1 MKFREKEKIL
11 RQIEEKS
18 YEEELDEN
26 DYKILNELSYDK
38 EVMIRDLVAEILV
51 ESSNEN
57 GEEILLR
64 LTNDKEWLVR
74 ADACDSLCISESV
87 TTYNL
92 LKKIAKKDT
101 SGYVRGYAILSL
113 GDIADKINKE
123 DELLEYLED
132 RLKHEKVQFTKIN
145 ICTVLYN
152 LGRKEYF
159 GKLLSMIN
167 SKKYTNRGAVVNCL
181 KYIANES
188 NRDMIINVLLE
199 HKKKETAMSVIYT
212 INDAIILDIPFLVS
226 LSTNGAN
233 NQATT
238 KPINKGDNTLSKLPI
253 NLNTPTSFKRINDA
267 KIIPIINITKLSL
280 RIFLL
285 K

>member
-26 DYKILNELSYDK
+26 DYSILNKLSYDK
-38 EVMIRDLVAEILV
+38 EVFIRDLVAVILV
-51 ESSNEN
+51 ESSDEK

-132 RLKHEKVQFTKIN
+132 RLKHEKVQFTKID
-145 ICTVLYN
+145 IYAVLYN

-159 GKLLSMIN
+159 DNLVSMLN
-167 SKKYTNRGAVVNCL
+167 SKKYQNRNSVVNSL
-181 KYIANES
+181 NDIANED
-188 NRDMIINVLLE
+188 NKDMIINLLLE

-212 INDAIILDIPFLVS
+212 INDVIKEIEEMDDDDEES
-226 LSTNGAN
+226 
-233 NQATT
+233 
-238 KPINKGDNTLSKLPI
+238 DE
-253 NLNTPTSFKRINDA
+253 
-267 KIIPIINITKLSL
+267 
-280 RIFLL
+280 
-285 K
+285 

>member
-11 RQIEEKS
+11 RQIDK
-18 YEEELDEN
+18 
-26 DYKILNELSYDK
+26 LSYDK
-38 EVMIRDLVAEILV
+38 EVFIRDLVAVILV
-51 ESSNEN
+51 ESSDEK

-64 LTNDKEWLVR
+64 LTNDKDWLVR

-145 ICTVLYN
+145 IYAVLYN
-152 LGRKEYF
+152 LGQKEYF
-159 GKLLSMIN
+159 DKLLSMIN
-167 SKKYTNRGAVVNCL
+167 SKKYTNRCAVVVSL
-181 KYIANES
+181 QEIANES
-188 NRDMIINVLLE
+188 NRDMIINLLLE
-199 HKKKETAMSVIYT
+199 HKKKETAMSVVYT
-212 INDAIILDIPFLVS
+212 INDAIKEIEEMDEDDDEES
-226 LSTNGAN
+226 
-233 NQATT
+233 
-238 KPINKGDNTLSKLPI
+238 DE
-253 NLNTPTSFKRINDA
+253 
-267 KIIPIINITKLSL
+267 
-280 RIFLL
+280 
-285 K
+285 

>member
-26 DYKILNELSYDK
+26 DYSILNKLSYDK
-38 EVMIRDLVAEILV
+38 EVFIRDLVAVILV
-51 ESSNEN
+51 ESSDEK

-132 RLKHEKVQFTKIN
+132 RLKHEKVQFTKID
-145 ICTVLYN
+145 IYAVLYN

-159 GKLLSMIN
+159 DNLVSMLN
-167 SKKYTNRGAVVNCL
+167 SKKYQNRNSVVNSL
-181 KYIANES
+181 NDIANED
-188 NRDMIINVLLE
+188 NKDMIINLLLE
-199 HKKKETAMSVIYT
+199 HKKKETAMSVVYT
-212 INDAIILDIPFLVS
+212 INDVIKEIEEMDDDDEES
-226 LSTNGAN
+226 
-233 NQATT
+233 
-238 KPINKGDNTLSKLPI
+238 DE
-253 NLNTPTSFKRINDA
+253 
-267 KIIPIINITKLSL
+267 
-280 RIFLL
+280 
-285 K
+285 

>member
-26 DYKILNELSYDK
+26 DYSILNKLSYDK
-38 EVMIRDLVAEILV
+38 EVFIRDLVAVILV
-51 ESSNEN
+51 ESSDEK

-64 LTNDKEWLVR
+64 LTNDKEWLLR
-74 ADACDSLCISESV
+74 ADDCNSLCISESV

-132 RLKHEKVQFTKIN
+132 RLKHEKVQFTKID
-145 ICTVLYN
+145 IYAVLYN

-159 GKLLSMIN
+159 DNLVSMLN
-167 SKKYTNRGAVVNCL
+167 SKKYLNRGSVVNIL
-181 KYIANES
+181 NYIANED
-188 NRDMIINVLLE
+188 NRDMIIKVLLE
-199 HKKKETAMSVIYT
+199 HKKKETAMSVVYT
-212 INDAIILDIPFLVS
+212 INDVIKEIEEMDEDEES
-226 LSTNGAN
+226 
-233 NQATT
+233 
-238 KPINKGDNTLSKLPI
+238 DE
-253 NLNTPTSFKRINDA
+253 
-267 KIIPIINITKLSL
+267 
-280 RIFLL
+280 
-285 K
+285 

>member
-26 DYKILNELSYDK
+26 DYSILNKLSYDK
-38 EVMIRDLVAEILV
+38 EVFIRDLVAVILV
-51 ESSNEN
+51 ESSDEK

-132 RLKHEKVQFTKIN
+132 RLKHEKVQFTKID
-145 ICTVLYN
+145 IYAVLYN

-159 GKLLSMIN
+159 DNLVSMLN
-167 SKKYTNRGAVVNCL
+167 SKKYLNRGSVVNIL
-181 KYIANES
+181 NYIANED
-188 NRDMIINVLLE
+188 NRDMIIKVLLE

-212 INDAIILDIPFLVS
+212 INDVIKEIEEMDEDEES
-226 LSTNGAN
+226 
-233 NQATT
+233 
-238 KPINKGDNTLSKLPI
+238 DE
-253 NLNTPTSFKRINDA
+253 
-267 KIIPIINITKLSL
+267 
-280 RIFLL
+280 
-285 K
+285 

>member
-26 DYKILNELSYDK
+26 DYSILNKLSYDK
-38 EVMIRDLVAEILV
+38 EVFIRDLVAVILV
-51 ESSNEN
+51 ESSDEK

-132 RLKHEKVQFTKIN
+132 RLKHEKVQFTKID
-145 ICTVLYN
+145 IYAVLYN

-159 GKLLSMIN
+159 DNLVSMLN
-167 SKKYTNRGAVVNCL
+167 SKKYLNRGSVVNIL
-181 KYIANES
+181 NYIANED
-188 NRDMIINVLLE
+188 NRDMIIKVLLE

-212 INDAIILDIPFLVS
+212 INDVIKEIEEMDDDDEES
-226 LSTNGAN
+226 
-233 NQATT
+233 
-238 KPINKGDNTLSKLPI
+238 DE
-253 NLNTPTSFKRINDA
+253 
-267 KIIPIINITKLSL
+267 
-280 RIFLL
+280 
-285 K
+285 

>member
-26 DYKILNELSYDK
+26 DYSILNKLSYDK
-38 EVMIRDLVAEILV
+38 EVFIRDLVAVILV
-51 ESSNEN
+51 ESSDEK

-132 RLKHEKVQFTKIN
+132 RLKHEKVQFTKID
-145 ICTVLYN
+145 IYAVLYN

-159 GKLLSMIN
+159 DNLVSMLN
-167 SKKYTNRGAVVNCL
+167 SKKYLNRGSVVNIL
-181 KYIANES
+181 NYIANED
-188 NRDMIINVLLE
+188 NRDMIIKVLLE
-199 HKKKETAMSVIYT
+199 HKKKETAMSVVYT
-212 INDAIILDIPFLVS
+212 INDVIKEIEEMDDDDDES
-226 LSTNGAN
+226 
-233 NQATT
+233 
-238 KPINKGDNTLSKLPI
+238 DE
-253 NLNTPTSFKRINDA
+253 
-267 KIIPIINITKLSL
+267 
-280 RIFLL
+280 
-285 K
+285 

>member
-26 DYKILNELSYDK
+26 DYSILDKLSYDK
-38 EVMIRDLVAEILV
+38 EVVIRTLVAVILV
-51 ESSNEN
+51 ESSDEK

-92 LKKIAKKDT
+92 LKKMAKKDT

-113 GDIADKINKE
+113 GNMADKINKE

-145 ICTVLYN
+145 IYAVLYN

-159 GKLLSMIN
+159 DNLVSMLN
-167 SKKYTNRGAVVNCL
+167 SKKYLNRGSVVNIL
-181 KYIANES
+181 NYIANED
-188 NRDMIINVLLE
+188 NRDMIIKVLLE
-199 HKKKETAMSVIYT
+199 HKKKETAMSVVYT
-212 INDAIILDIPFLVS
+212 INDVIKEIEEMDDEES
-226 LSTNGAN
+226 
-233 NQATT
+233 
-238 KPINKGDNTLSKLPI
+238 DE
-253 NLNTPTSFKRINDA
+253 
-267 KIIPIINITKLSL
+267 
-280 RIFLL
+280 
-285 K
+285 

>member
-26 DYKILNELSYDK
+26 DYSILNKLSYDK
-38 EVMIRDLVAEILV
+38 EVFIRDLVAVILV
-51 ESSNEN
+51 ESSDEK

-145 ICTVLYN
+145 IYAVLYN

-159 GKLLSMIN
+159 DNLVSMLN
-167 SKKYTNRGAVVNCL
+167 SKKYLNRGSVVNIL
-181 KYIANES
+181 NYIANED
-188 NRDMIINVLLE
+188 NRDMIIKVLLE
-199 HKKKETAMSVIYT
+199 YKKKETAMSVVYT
-212 INDAIILDIPFLVS
+212 INDVIKEIEEMDEDEES
-226 LSTNGAN
+226 
-233 NQATT
+233 
-238 KPINKGDNTLSKLPI
+238 DE
-253 NLNTPTSFKRINDA
+253 
-267 KIIPIINITKLSL
+267 
-280 RIFLL
+280 
-285 K
+285 

>member
-26 DYKILNELSYDK
+26 DYSILNKLSYDK
-38 EVMIRDLVAEILV
+38 EVFIRDLVAVILV
-51 ESSNEN
+51 ESSDEK

-132 RLKHEKVQFTKIN
+132 RLKHEKVQFTKID
-145 ICTVLYN
+145 IYAVLYN

-159 GKLLSMIN
+159 DNLVSMLN
-167 SKKYTNRGAVVNCL
+167 SKKYQNRNSVVNSL
-181 KYIANES
+181 NDIANED
-188 NRDMIINVLLE
+188 NKDMIINLLLE
-199 HKKKETAMSVIYT
+199 HKKKETAMSVVYT
-212 INDAIILDIPFLVS
+212 INDVIKEIEEMDDDEES
-226 LSTNGAN
+226 
-233 NQATT
+233 
-238 KPINKGDNTLSKLPI
+238 DE
-253 NLNTPTSFKRINDA
+253 
-267 KIIPIINITKLSL
+267 
-280 RIFLL
+280 
-285 K
+285 

>member
-26 DYKILNELSYDK
+26 DYSILNKLSYDK
-38 EVMIRDLVAEILV
+38 EVFIRDLVAVILV
-51 ESSNEN
+51 ESSDEK

-132 RLKHEKVQFTKIN
+132 RLKHEKVQFTKID
-145 ICTVLYN
+145 IYAVLYN

-159 GKLLSMIN
+159 DNLVSMLN
-167 SKKYTNRGAVVNCL
+167 SKKYLNRGSVVNIL
-181 KYIANES
+181 NYIANED
-188 NRDMIINVLLE
+188 NRDMIIKVLLE
-199 HKKKETAMSVIYT
+199 HKKKETAMSVVYT
-212 INDAIILDIPFLVS
+212 INDVIKEIEEMDEDEES
-226 LSTNGAN
+226 
-233 NQATT
+233 
-238 KPINKGDNTLSKLPI
+238 DE
-253 NLNTPTSFKRINDA
+253 
-267 KIIPIINITKLSL
+267 
-280 RIFLL
+280 
-285 K
+285 

>member
-26 DYKILNELSYDK
+26 DYSILDKLSYDK
-38 EVMIRDLVAEILV
+38 EVFIRDLVAVILV
-51 ESSNEN
+51 ESSDEK

-64 LTNDKEWLVR
+64 LTNDKDWLVR

-145 ICTVLYN
+145 IYAILYN
-152 LGRKEYF
+152 LGQKEYF
-159 GKLLSMIN
+159 DKLLSMIN
-167 SKKYTNRGAVVNCL
+167 SKKYTNRCAVVVSL
-181 KYIANES
+181 QEIANES
-188 NRDMIINVLLE
+188 NRDMIINLLLE
-199 HKKKETAMSVIYT
+199 HKKKETAMSVVYT
-212 INDAIILDIPFLVS
+212 INDAIKEIEEMDEDDDEES
-226 LSTNGAN
+226 
-233 NQATT
+233 
-238 KPINKGDNTLSKLPI
+238 DE
-253 NLNTPTSFKRINDA
+253 
-267 KIIPIINITKLSL
+267 
-280 RIFLL
+280 
-285 K
+285 

>member
-1 MKFREKEKIL
+1 MKFREKEKIM

-18 YEEELDEN
+18 YEEELDEH
-26 DYKILNELSYDK
+26 DYSILNKLSYDK
-38 EVMIRDLVAEILV
+38 EVFIRDLVAVILV
-51 ESSNEN
+51 ESSDEK

-132 RLKHEKVQFTKIN
+132 RLKHEKVQFTKID
-145 ICTVLYN
+145 IYAVLYN

-159 GKLLSMIN
+159 DNLVSMLN
-167 SKKYTNRGAVVNCL
+167 SKKYLNRGSVVNIL
-181 KYIANES
+181 NYIANED
-188 NRDMIINVLLE
+188 NRDMIIKVLLE
-199 HKKKETAMSVIYT
+199 HKKKETAMSVVYT
-212 INDAIILDIPFLVS
+212 INDVIKEIEEMDEDEES
-226 LSTNGAN
+226 
-233 NQATT
+233 
-238 KPINKGDNTLSKLPI
+238 DE
-253 NLNTPTSFKRINDA
+253 
-267 KIIPIINITKLSL
+267 
-280 RIFLL
+280 
-285 K
+285 

>member
-26 DYKILNELSYDK
+26 DYSILNKLSYDK
-38 EVMIRDLVAEILV
+38 EVFIRDLVAVILV
-51 ESSNEN
+51 ESSDEK

-132 RLKHEKVQFTKIN
+132 RLKHEKVQFTKID
-145 ICTVLYN
+145 IYAILYN

-159 GKLLSMIN
+159 DNLVSMLN
-167 SKKYTNRGAVVNCL
+167 SKKYLNRGSVVNIL
-181 KYIANES
+181 NYIANED
-188 NRDMIINVLLE
+188 NRDMIIKVLLE
-199 HKKKETAMSVIYT
+199 HKKKETAMSVVYT
-212 INDAIILDIPFLVS
+212 INDVIKEIEEMDEDEES
-226 LSTNGAN
+226 
-233 NQATT
+233 
-238 KPINKGDNTLSKLPI
+238 DE
-253 NLNTPTSFKRINDA
+253 
-267 KIIPIINITKLSL
+267 
-280 RIFLL
+280 
-285 K
+285 

>member
-26 DYKILNELSYDK
+26 DYSILDKLSYDK
-38 EVMIRDLVAEILV
+38 EVFIRDLVAVILV
-51 ESSNEN
+51 ESSDEK

-64 LTNDKEWLVR
+64 LTNDKDWLVR

-145 ICTVLYN
+145 IYAVLYN

-159 GKLLSMIN
+159 DNLVSMLN
-167 SKKYTNRGAVVNCL
+167 SKKYLNRGSVVNIL
-181 KYIANES
+181 NYIANED
-188 NRDMIINVLLE
+188 NRDMIIKVLLE
-199 HKKKETAMSVIYT
+199 HKKKETAMSVVYT
-212 INDAIILDIPFLVS
+212 INDVIKEIEEMDDEES
-226 LSTNGAN
+226 
-233 NQATT
+233 
-238 KPINKGDNTLSKLPI
+238 DE
-253 NLNTPTSFKRINDA
+253 
-267 KIIPIINITKLSL
+267 
-280 RIFLL
+280 
-285 K
+285 

>member
-26 DYKILNELSYDK
+26 DYSILNKLSYDK
-38 EVMIRDLVAEILV
+38 EVFIRDLVAVILV
-51 ESSNEN
+51 ESSDEK

-132 RLKHEKVQFTKIN
+132 RLKHEKVQFTKID
-145 ICTVLYN
+145 IYAVLYN

-159 GKLLSMIN
+159 DNLVSMLN
-167 SKKYTNRGAVVNCL
+167 SKKYLNRGSVVNIL
-181 KYIANES
+181 NYIANED
-188 NRDMIINVLLE
+188 NRDMIIKVLLE
-199 HKKKETAMSVIYT
+199 HKKKETAMSVVYT
-212 INDAIILDIPFLVS
+212 INDVIKEIEEMDDDDEES
-226 LSTNGAN
+226 
-233 NQATT
+233 
-238 KPINKGDNTLSKLPI
+238 DE
-253 NLNTPTSFKRINDA
+253 
-267 KIIPIINITKLSL
+267 
-280 RIFLL
+280 
-285 K
+285 

>member
-26 DYKILNELSYDK
+26 DYSILNKLSYDK
-38 EVMIRDLVAEILV
+38 EVFIRDLVAVILV
-51 ESSNEN
+51 ESSDEK

-145 ICTVLYN
+145 IYAVLYN

-159 GKLLSMIN
+159 DNLVSMLN
-167 SKKYTNRGAVVNCL
+167 SKKYLNRGSVVNIL
-181 KYIANES
+181 NYIANED
-188 NRDMIINVLLE
+188 NRDMIIKVLLE
-199 HKKKETAMSVIYT
+199 HKKKETAMSVVYT
-212 INDAIILDIPFLVS
+212 INDVIKEIEEMDEDDDEES
-226 LSTNGAN
+226 
-233 NQATT
+233 
-238 KPINKGDNTLSKLPI
+238 DE
-253 NLNTPTSFKRINDA
+253 
-267 KIIPIINITKLSL
+267 
-280 RIFLL
+280 
-285 K
+285 

>member
-26 DYKILNELSYDK
+26 DYSILDKLSYDK
-38 EVMIRDLVAEILV
+38 EVVIRTLVAEILV
-51 ESSNEN
+51 ESSDEK

-64 LTNDKEWLVR
+64 LTNDNDWLVR

-113 GDIADKINKE
+113 GDIADNFNKE
-123 DELLEYLED
+123 DELIEFLED
-132 RLKHEKVQFTKIN
+132 RLKYEKVEFTKIN
-145 ICTVLYN
+145 IYAVLYN

-159 GKLLSMIN
+159 DNLVYMLN
-167 SKKYTNRGAVVNCL
+167 SKKYQNRNSVVNSL
-181 KYIANES
+181 NDIANED
-188 NRDMIINVLLE
+188 NKDMIINLLLE
-199 HKKKETAMSVIYT
+199 HKNKETAMSVVYT
-212 INDAIILDIPFLVS
+212 INDVIKEIEEMDEDDDEES
-226 LSTNGAN
+226 
-233 NQATT
+233 
-238 KPINKGDNTLSKLPI
+238 DE
-253 NLNTPTSFKRINDA
+253 
-267 KIIPIINITKLSL
+267 
-280 RIFLL
+280 
-285 K
+285 

>member
-1 MKFREKEKIL
+1 MKYKEKIKVL
-11 RQIEEKS
+11 ARLDDKA
-18 YEEELDEN
+18 YEEEFDED
-26 DYKILNELSYDK
+26 DYSILKELSYDK
-38 EVMIRDLVAEILV
+38 ELTIRALVARILV
-51 ESSNEN
+51 DSSDEK

-212 INDAIILDIPFLVS
+212 INDAIKEIEEMDEMEEDS
-226 LSTNGAN
+226 
-233 NQATT
+233 
-238 KPINKGDNTLSKLPI
+238 DE
-253 NLNTPTSFKRINDA
+253 
-267 KIIPIINITKLSL
+267 
-280 RIFLL
+280 
-285 K
+285 

>member
-26 DYKILNELSYDK
+26 DYSMLNKLSYDK
-38 EVMIRDLVAEILV
+38 EVFIRDLVAVILV
-51 ESSNEN
+51 ESSDEK

-132 RLKHEKVQFTKIN
+132 RLKHEKVQFTKID
-145 ICTVLYN
+145 IYAVLYN

-159 GKLLSMIN
+159 DNLVSMLN
-167 SKKYTNRGAVVNCL
+167 SKKYLNRGSVVNIL
-181 KYIANES
+181 NYIANED
-188 NRDMIINVLLE
+188 NRDMIIKVLLE
-199 HKKKETAMSVIYT
+199 HKKKETAMSVVYT
-212 INDAIILDIPFLVS
+212 INDVIKEIEEMDEDEES
-226 LSTNGAN
+226 
-233 NQATT
+233 
-238 KPINKGDNTLSKLPI
+238 DE
-253 NLNTPTSFKRINDA
+253 
-267 KIIPIINITKLSL
+267 
-280 RIFLL
+280 
-285 K
+285 

>member
-26 DYKILNELSYDK
+26 DYSILNKLSYDK
-38 EVMIRDLVAEILV
+38 EVFIRDLVAVILV
-51 ESSNEN
+51 ESSDEK

-132 RLKHEKVQFTKIN
+132 RLKHEKVEFTKIN
-145 ICTVLYN
+145 IYAVLYN

-159 GKLLSMIN
+159 DNLVSMLN
-167 SKKYTNRGAVVNCL
+167 SKKYLNRGSVVNIL
-181 KYIANES
+181 NYIANED
-188 NRDMIINVLLE
+188 NRDMIIKVLLE
-199 HKKKETAMSVIYT
+199 HKKKETAMSVVYT
-212 INDAIILDIPFLVS
+212 INDVIKEIEEMDEDEES
-226 LSTNGAN
+226 
-233 NQATT
+233 
-238 KPINKGDNTLSKLPI
+238 DE
-253 NLNTPTSFKRINDA
+253 
-267 KIIPIINITKLSL
+267 
-280 RIFLL
+280 
-285 K
+285 

>member
-26 DYKILNELSYDK
+26 DYSILNKLSYDK
-38 EVMIRDLVAEILV
+38 EVFIRDLVAVILV
-51 ESSNEN
+51 ESSDEK

-145 ICTVLYN
+145 IYAVLYN

-159 GKLLSMIN
+159 DNLVSMLN
-167 SKKYTNRGAVVNCL
+167 SKKYLNRGSVVNIL
-181 KYIANES
+181 NYIANED
-188 NRDMIINVLLE
+188 NRDMIIKVLLE
-199 HKKKETAMSVIYT
+199 HKKKETAMSVVYT
-212 INDAIILDIPFLVS
+212 INDVIKEIEEMDEDEDEENI
-226 LSTNGAN
+226 
-233 NQATT
+233 
-238 KPINKGDNTLSKLPI
+238 
-253 NLNTPTSFKRINDA
+253 
-267 KIIPIINITKLSL
+267 KI
-280 RIFLL
+280 
-285 K
+285 